1 MYVQFTSCVYR
12 VINVEPVNRYD
23 IADPAFKDR
32 CVDQKIKKLDIQ
44 KDKLLQDQNYRDF
57 YLFFEQ
63 YTLANK

>member
-1 MYVQFTSCVYR
+1 M
-12 VINVEPVNRYD
+12 NRYD

-32 CVDQKIKKLDIQ
+32 CIDQKIKKLDIQ